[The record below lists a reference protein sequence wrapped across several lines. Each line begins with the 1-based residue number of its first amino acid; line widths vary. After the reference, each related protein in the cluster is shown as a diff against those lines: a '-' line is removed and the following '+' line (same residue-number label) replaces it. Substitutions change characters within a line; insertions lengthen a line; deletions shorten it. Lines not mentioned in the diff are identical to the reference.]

1 MKYYLAP
8 LEGITGYI
16 YRNAYNKVFGNI
28 DKYFAPFI
36 VPNQS
41 KKFKTKEIND
51 ILPENNEGIV
61 LVPQILTN
69 NAEHFIHTTQ
79 KVKELGYNEINLNL
93 GCPSGTVV
101 AKGKG
106 SGFLAQK
113 EELDKFL
120 DEIFKVQDIK
130 ISIKTRLGKDEPQE
144 FYEIMDIY
152 NKYPLSELIIHA
164 RTQKDFY
171 RNTPNKE
178 MFKYGF
184 ENSKAN
190 VCYNGD
196 IFTKEDNEKI
206 ISEFENLD
214 NIMLARGIISNPG
227 LIGEIKTDSIM
238 TKDMVRDFHDEIL
251 TGYMNLFNNDQRLV
265 LFKMKELWAY
275 MSWMFT
281 QRKKY
286 AKNIRKSQTII
297 EYKIAVA
304 NLLSEQEIIKGGG
317 LFKE

>member
-69 NAEHFIHTTQ
+69 NAEHFIHTAQ

-106 SGFLAQK
+106 SGFLAK
-113 EELDKFL
+113 KGELDEFL
-120 DEIFKVQDIK
+120 DAIFNVQDIK
-130 ISIKTRLGKDEPQE
+130 ISIKTRLGKDEPEE
-144 FYEIMDIY
+144 FHEIIGIY

-171 RNTPNKE
+171 RNTPNRE
-178 MFKYGF
+178 MFKYGL
-184 ENSKAN
+184 ENSKTK

-196 IFTKEDNEKI
+196 IFTKEDNDKT
-206 ISEFENLD
+206 ISQFENLD
-214 NIMLARGIISNPG
+214 KIMLARGIISNPG
-227 LIGEIKTDSIM
+227 LMGEIKTGSIM
-238 TKDMVRDFHDEIL
+238 TKDMVKDFHDEIL
-251 TGYMNLFNNDQRLV
+251 NGYITLFNNDQRLV
-265 LFKMKELWAY
+265 LFKMKEIWAY

-286 AKNIRKSQTII
+286 AKDIRKSQNII

-304 NLLSEQEIIKGGG
+304 NLLREQEIVSGGG
-317 LFKE
+317 FFKE